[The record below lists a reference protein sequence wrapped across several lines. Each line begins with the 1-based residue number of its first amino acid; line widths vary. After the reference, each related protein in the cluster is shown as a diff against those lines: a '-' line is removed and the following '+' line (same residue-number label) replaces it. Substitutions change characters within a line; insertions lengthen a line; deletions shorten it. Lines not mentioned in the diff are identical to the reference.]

1 MNDYTIGE
9 RNKVRRLR
17 EKARYDH
24 ATVHAVLDAGLVA
37 HVAFAQEGQPF
48 VIPMIYGREGET
60 LYLHGARKARI
71 NKVFGSG
78 APACLNVTL
87 LDGLVAARS
96 AFNSSMNYRSATV
109 FGSARVIEGEA
120 EELRCL
126 KIISD
131 HSFPGR
137 WEELRDPLDSE
148 VKQTGVVALEI
159 ESASAKIAEGPPDD
173 EDFDYETPVWAG
185 VIPITNQL
193 GTPEDDPRLLPGV
206 SLSPAIAALEG
217 TRR

>member
-1 MNDYTIGE
+1 MSDYAIGE

-17 EKARYDH
+17 EKAAYDE

-37 HVAFAQEGQPF
+37 HVGFAQKGQPF
-48 VIPMIYGREGET
+48 VLPMIYGRAGKT

-71 NKVFGSG
+71 IKVFGSG
-78 APACLNVTL
+78 APVCLNVTL
-87 LDGLVAARS
+87 LDGIVAARS
-96 AFNSSMNYRSATV
+96 AFNSSMNYRSATI
-109 FGSARVIEGEA
+109 FGSARMVEGEN

-126 KIISD
+126 KVISD

-137 WEELRDPLDSE
+137 WEELREPLDSE
-148 VKQTGVVALEI
+148 LKQTGIVAVEI
-159 ESASAKIAEGPPDD
+159 ESASAKISEGPPDD

-185 VIPITNQL
+185 VVPIINQL
-193 GTPEDDPRLLPGV
+193 GKPEDDPRLLPGV
-206 SLSPAIAALEG
+206 SLSPAIAALDG

>member
-1 MNDYTIGE
+1 MNDYAIGE

-17 EKARYDH
+17 EKARYDE

-78 APACLNVTL
+78 APVCLNVTL
-87 LDGLVAARS
+87 LDGIVAARS
-96 AFNSSMNYRSATV
+96 AFNSSMNYRSATI
-109 FGSARVIEGEA
+109 FGSARVVEGEP

-137 WEELRDPLDSE
+137 WEELREPLDSE
-148 VKQTGVVALEI
+148 IKQTGVVAMEI

-185 VIPITNQL
+185 VLPITNQL